1 MHSPWHLKKKKMF
14 SPTPHNARIQKGFI
28 PYEKF
33 TPPPP
38 KYIYIYIY
46 PDIHFR
52 EKRGG
57 GKRGGRGWPVLT
69 LVLGAFCII
78 IVLVTHNLIK
88 ADKHC
93 SDHLFIIIIIY
104 LFKKRVK
111 FEDQSKE
118 HKPGEL
124 SVSMYISVVEYIP
137 PSTVRFT
144 YQSISEASSP
154 TTCQISSTSIA
165 LCLKLVGTFN
175 GCACRKNWYRYFPW
189 FRFKNA
195 SQSFNKAIGCRG

>member
-1 MHSPWHLKKKKMF
+1 MALKKKK
-14 SPTPHNARIQKGFI
+14 KKVFI
-28 PYEKF
+28 NTAQCKNSKRVHTIWKVHP
-33 TPPPP
+33 PPPP

-93 SDHLFIIIIIY
+93 SNHLFFSF
-104 LFKKRVK
+104 LFFFKFKKKNSSLKTKVK
-111 FEDQSKE
+111 NINL
-118 HKPGEL
+118 GN
-124 SVSMYISVVEYIP
+124 
-137 PSTVRFT
+137 
-144 YQSISEASSP
+144 YQSACISRLL
-154 TTCQISSTSIA
+154 SIFPQAQYA
-165 LCLKLVGTFN
+165 LHTNQYQRPHHRQHARSHLQALPS
-175 GCACRKNWYRYFPW
+175 A
-189 FRFKNA
+189 
-195 SQSFNKAIGCRG
+195 

>member
-1 MHSPWHLKKKKMF
+1 MALKIKK
-14 SPTPHNARIQKGFI
+14 NV
-28 PYEKF
+28 F
-33 TPPPP
+33 TNTAQCKNSKRVHTIWKVPPPP
-38 KYIYIYIY
+38 PPSPKYIYIY

-93 SDHLFIIIIIY
+93 SDHLFIIIIIIY

-154 TTCQISSTSIA
+154 TACQISSTSIA

-175 GCACRKNWYRYFPW
+175 GCACRKNW
-189 FRFKNA
+189 
-195 SQSFNKAIGCRG
+195 